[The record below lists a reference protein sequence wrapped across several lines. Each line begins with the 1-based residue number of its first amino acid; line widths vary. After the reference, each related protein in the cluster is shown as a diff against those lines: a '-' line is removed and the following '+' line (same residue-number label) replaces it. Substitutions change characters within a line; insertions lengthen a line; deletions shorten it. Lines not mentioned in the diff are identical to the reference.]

1 MLQELDNIRL
11 VQPIS
16 GKGAFDLVRHPVTLS
31 VGTEGTVMSAYA
43 DGACDAEFYIGD
55 SDNAPFGYVLFTL
68 EPGQFEVLPQN
79 AA

>member
-11 VQPIS
+11 IQPIS
-16 GKGAFDLVRHPVTLS
+16 GKGAFDLVRRSVTLPT
-31 VGTEGTVMSAYA
+31 GTEGTVMSAYPN
-43 DGACDAEFYIGD
+43 GACDAEFYIGD
-55 SDNAPFGYVLFTL
+55 SDNAPYGYVLFTL